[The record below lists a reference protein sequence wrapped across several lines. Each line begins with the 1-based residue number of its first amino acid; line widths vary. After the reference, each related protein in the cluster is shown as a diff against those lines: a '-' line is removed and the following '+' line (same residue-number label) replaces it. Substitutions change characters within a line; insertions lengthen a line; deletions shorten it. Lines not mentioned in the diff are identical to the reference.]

1 MLESQMQVHAGCSLA
16 SGYNHAP
23 ELSLFSDRCF
33 YPAAFPFPSIGC
45 ISRVLVL
52 HWPSSLPPSPPFVLV
67 CSHWR
72 LAILVAFVLAL
83 CMFPLWPN
91 MVRIWIWY
99 AAVTLLLAL
108 LGVSIVRYLAFAAA
122 WIAGYEFWLFPN
134 FWLSDL
140 PWEMV
145 TPIYTI
151 DKASAGQRWM
161 RLAMVAAAAACV
173 YYVVTAP
180 PSEFEGFL
188 EHQKKLV
195 SDLYAGTLL
204 SDGSDAGGTGGGG
217 KFGKDK
223 FASMGYGKDRKRSH
237 LHNIPDI
244 DSFEEMW
251 REEDNGGSSTAPGAA
266 AGGADGAAAAGA
278 DGVAGAAVG
287 TGGSAAAAGPDMD
300 AMLDSHDADADAAE
314 AREE

>member
-1 MLESQMQVHAGCSLA
+1 MFPLHVAGA
-16 SGYNHAP
+16 SA
-23 ELSLFSDRCF
+23 LIL
-33 YPAAFPFPSIGC
+33 C
-45 ISRVLVL
+45 ISPVPASPCVLL
-52 HWPSSLPPSPPFVLV
+52 PLPPPMLFPC

-83 CMFPLWPN
+83 CMFPLWPT

-108 LGVSIVRYLAFAAA
+108 LGVSIVRYLAFSLA

-145 TPIYTI
+145 TPVYTI
-151 DKASAGQRWM
+151 DKASPGQRWM

-204 SDGSDAGGTGGGG
+204 SDGTDAGGTGGRGSI
-217 KFGKDK
+217 GKDK

-244 DSFEEMW
+244 DAFEEMW
-251 REEDNGGSSTAPGAA
+251 REEDKGGGSSTAPSGAGA
-266 AGGADGAAAAGA
+266 GADGAGAAAAGA
-278 DGVAGAAVG
+278 GGVAGAA
-287 TGGSAAAAGPDMD
+287 GGAGAGSAAAAAGPDMD